1 MVSRSLRVRIFAV
14 FALAYFLSYSFRSI
28 GAIIAPDLAQELHLN
43 PRELGLLASVY
54 FLTFFLAQPVIG
66 ISMDRYGPARVNAAL
81 IAIAALGAALFAA
94 SHDLVALALGRAL
107 IGLGVAGALMTAF
120 KAFVVWNAPRH
131 REALAGGMMA
141 IGGLAAVVTAS
152 PAEVLMRMSG
162 WRGLFWLL
170 CVLSVLASAL
180 LLLAIPPGAT
190 TAAGKAAEP
199 AVARAA
205 GYGAIFSSR
214 IFVSYAPLA
223 LFGSGGFSAIQSL
236 WAGPWLAEV
245 AALSRADAAHVL
257 LIYGVGLLIGYLV
270 IAFLGTRVQST
281 QNGPR
286 NLFVTSLALAYCAL
300 GAIISNAWPQSAS
313 PWFIYGLTLGA
324 GMLAYPALL
333 REFPAAIAG
342 RVVTAYNMLMFMGAF
357 ALQSGI
363 GALIQLLIELGQARV
378 AAYQEAFGVL
388 LALQVFSLVWFVL
401 LSRNCAR

>member
-1 MVSRSLRVRIFAV
+1 MARSPRVRIFLV
-14 FALAYFLSYSFRSI
+14 FAAAYFLSYSFRSV
-28 GAIIAPDLAQELHLN
+28 GAIIAPDLAHELQLN

-66 ISMDRYGPARVNAAL
+66 VTMDRYGPARVNAVL
-81 IAIAALGAALFAA
+81 MAIAAAGAAMFAA
-94 SHDLVALALGRAL
+94 GDDLTALALGRAL
-107 IGLGVAGALMTAF
+107 IGLGVAGALMTSF
-120 KAFVVWNAPRH
+120 KAFVVWYAPRH
-131 REALAGGMMA
+131 REALSGGMMA
-141 IGGLAAVVTAS
+141 VGGLAAVVTAS

-170 CVLSVLASAL
+170 CVLSVLAAAL

-190 TAAGKAAEP
+190 AAAGKAAEP
-199 AVARAA
+199 AVTRDG
-205 GYGAIFSSR
+205 GYRAIFTSR

-257 LIYGVGLLIGYLV
+257 LIYGAGLLIGYLA
-270 IAFLGTRVQST
+270 IAFLGSRVQAT
-281 QNGPR
+281 PNGPR

-313 PWFIYGLTLGA
+313 PWFAYGLTLGA

-333 REFPAAIAG
+333 REFPASIAG

-401 LSRNCAR
+401 LSRSRAR

>member
-1 MVSRSLRVRIFAV
+1 MARSPRVRIFLV
-14 FALAYFLSYSFRSI
+14 FAAAYFLSYSFRSV
-28 GAIIAPDLAQELHLN
+28 GAIIAPDLAHELQLN

-66 ISMDRYGPARVNAAL
+66 VTMDRYGPARVNAVL
-81 IAIAALGAALFAA
+81 MAIAAAGAAMFAA
-94 SHDLVALALGRAL
+94 GDDLTALALGRAL
-107 IGLGVAGALMTAF
+107 IGLGVAGALMTSF
-120 KAFVVWNAPRH
+120 KAFVVWYAPRH
-131 REALAGGMMA
+131 REALSGGMMA
-141 IGGLAAVVTAS
+141 VGGLAAVVTAS

-170 CVLSVLASAL
+170 CVLSVLAAAL

-190 TAAGKAAEP
+190 AAAGKAAEP
-199 AVARAA
+199 AVTRDG
-205 GYGAIFSSR
+205 GYRAIFTSR

-270 IAFLGTRVQST
+270 IAFLGARVQSM

-313 PWFIYGLTLGA
+313 PWFTYGLTLGA

-401 LSRNCAR
+401 LSRSGAR

>member
-1 MVSRSLRVRIFAV
+1 MARSPRVRIFLV
-14 FALAYFLSYSFRSI
+14 FAAAYFLSYSFRSV
-28 GAIIAPDLAQELHLN
+28 GAIIAPDLAHELQLN

-66 ISMDRYGPARVNAAL
+66 VTMDRYGPARVNAVL
-81 IAIAALGAALFAA
+81 MAIAAAGAAMFAA
-94 SHDLVALALGRAL
+94 GDDLTALALGRAL
-107 IGLGVAGALMTAF
+107 IGLGVAGALMTSF
-120 KAFVVWNAPRH
+120 KAFVVWYAPRH
-131 REALAGGMMA
+131 REALSGGMMA
-141 IGGLAAVVTAS
+141 VGGLAAVVTAS

-170 CVLSVLASAL
+170 CVLSVLAAAL

-190 TAAGKAAEP
+190 AAAGKAAEP
-199 AVARAA
+199 AVTRDG
-205 GYGAIFSSR
+205 GYRAIFTSR

-257 LIYGVGLLIGYLV
+257 LIYGAGLLIGYLA
-270 IAFLGTRVQST
+270 IAFLGSRVQAT
-281 QNGPR
+281 PNGPR
-286 NLFVTSLALAYCAL
+286 NFFVTSLALAYCAL

-313 PWFIYGLTLGA
+313 PWFTYGLTLGA

-401 LSRNCAR
+401 LSRSRAR